1 MGNLDIKVDY
11 GSEDKVWSPFERAGG
26 QEALPIRAQGLV
38 GRWKLRALVL
48 GAGAEKGQS
57 CPLVSV
63 PNVGHQ
69 VPTG

>member
-1 MGNLDIKVDY
+1 MENLAIKVDY
-11 GSEDKVWSPFERAGG
+11 GSKDKVWSLIERAGG
-26 QEALPIRAQGLV
+26 QEALPIRFQGLV
-38 GRWKLRALVL
+38 VRAKLRALVL

-57 CPLVSV
+57 CPLVSI